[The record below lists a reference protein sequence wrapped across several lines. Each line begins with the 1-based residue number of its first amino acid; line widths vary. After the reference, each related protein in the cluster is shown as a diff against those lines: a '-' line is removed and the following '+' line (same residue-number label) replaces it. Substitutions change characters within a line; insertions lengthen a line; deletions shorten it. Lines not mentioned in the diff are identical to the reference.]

1 MAGPIT
7 LRAGAYPAVADGL
20 EGFVELTE
28 AEIKNQVAGEITL
41 KFATDT
47 DGSGTAELNVVT
59 GGSAGSDEI
68 GTFTN
73 RERQE
78 AVGVHPAGGA
88 TTDTVYRFN
97 QPSASVSESGQIN
110 PLRWTDDSIEQCT
123 DTELDTEIL
132 DHCIEAMVEEDA
144 NTVGQYKIDTSS
156 PSGGTWTSRYT
167 ITETQVD
174 GTDVNYYLWQKTAP
188 TTDAGTNEHIL
199 LKVDSD
205 TGSVTEMTEAN
216 LHTLVPAFRN
226 RIMATG
232 IGTYL
237 LRSSTPTETGTWVQM
252 GGTMT
257 DQLKDITSA
266 NYAGDYTGSY
276 TGYYDRFFGGFLN
289 GAYAGTYSG
298 TYTGYYAGNTV
309 QSTSSTQETKQLFV
323 RTA

>member
-7 LRAGAYPAVADGL
+7 LKAGAYPAVADGL
-20 EGFVELTE
+20 EGFQELTV

-97 QPSASVSESGQIN
+97 QISATASESHDR
-110 PLRWTDDSIEQCT
+110 PLRWTDTSIEEST
-123 DTELDTEIL
+123 DSEIDTEIL
-132 DHCIEAMVEEDA
+132 DHCIKAMVDEDA
-144 NTVGQYKIDTSS
+144 NTVGQYKIDTST
-156 PSGGTWTSRYT
+156 PSGGTWTARYT
-167 ITETQVD
+167 IAETQVD

-188 TTDAGTNEHIL
+188 TTDAGTNENIL
-199 LKVDSD
+199 LKANTT
-205 TGSVTEMTEAN
+205 TGAVIEMAESS
-216 LHTLVPAFRN
+216 LHTLVPAFQN
-226 RIMATG
+226 RIIASG

-237 LRSSTPTETGTWVQM
+237 LRSTTPSETGTWAQM

-276 TGYYDRFFGGFLN
+276 VGYYQRFFGGFLN
-289 GAYAGTYSG
+289 GAFAGTYSG
-298 TYTGYYAGNTV
+298 TFTGFFAGNTV

>member
-7 LRAGAYPAVADGL
+7 LKASAYPAVADGL
-20 EGFVELTE
+20 EGFLQLTE
-28 AEIKNQVAGEITL
+28 AEIKNEVAGEITL

-47 DGSGTAELNVVT
+47 DGSGTAELNVVV

-73 RERQE
+73 RESDQS
-78 AVGVHPAGGA
+78 VGDHPVTQT

-97 QPSASVSESGQIN
+97 QPSASVSESGMIR
-110 PLRWTDDSIEQCT
+110 PLRWTDTAVEEGTDSEI
-123 DTELDTEIL
+123 DTEIL

-199 LKVDSD
+199 LKADES
-205 TGSVTEMTEAN
+205 GITEMTEAN

-226 RIMATG
+226 RIMASG

-237 LRSSTPTETGTWVQM
+237 LRSTTPSETGTWVQM

-257 DQLKDITSA
+257 DQLKDVENV
-266 NYAGDYTGSY
+266 NYDGDYTGSY
-276 TGYYDRFFGGFLN
+276 VGTYSRFFNGFLN
-289 GAYAGTYSG
+289 GTFDGTYSG
-298 TYTGYYAGNTV
+298 TYTGYYTGATV
-309 QSTSSTQETKQLFV
+309 KSTSSTQETKQLFV

>member
-7 LRAGAYPAVADGL
+7 LKAGAYPAVADGL
-20 EGFVELTE
+20 EGFQELTV

-97 QPSASVSESGQIN
+97 QISATASESHDR
-110 PLRWTDDSIEQCT
+110 PLRWTDTSIEEST
-123 DTELDTEIL
+123 DSEIDTEIL
-132 DHCIEAMVEEDA
+132 DHCIKAMVDEDA
-144 NTVGQYKIDTSS
+144 NTVGQYKIDTST
-156 PSGGTWTSRYT
+156 PSGGTWTARYT
-167 ITETQVD
+167 IAETQVD

-188 TTDAGTNEHIL
+188 TTDAGTNENIL
-199 LKVDSD
+199 LKANTT
-205 TGSVTEMTEAN
+205 TGAVIEMAESS
-216 LHTLVPAFRN
+216 LHTLVPAFQN
-226 RIMATG
+226 RIIASG

-237 LRSSTPTETGTWVQM
+237 LRSTTPSETGTWAQM

-276 TGYYDRFFGGFLN
+276 VGYYQRFFGGFLN
-289 GAYAGTYSG
+289 GAFAGTYSG

-309 QSTSSTQETKQLFV
+309 QSSSSTQETKQLFV

>member
-7 LRAGAYPAVADGL
+7 LKAGAYPAVADGL
-20 EGFVELTE
+20 EGFQELTV

-97 QPSASVSESGQIN
+97 QITATASESGMQR
-110 PLRWTDDSIEQCT
+110 PLRWTDTSIEEST
-123 DTELDTEIL
+123 DSEIDTEIL
-132 DHCIEAMVEEDA
+132 DHCIKAMVDEDA
-144 NTVGQYKIDTSS
+144 NTVGQYKIDTST
-156 PSGGTWTSRYT
+156 PSGGTWTARYT
-167 ITETQVD
+167 IAETQVD

-188 TTDAGTNEHIL
+188 TTDAGTNENIL
-199 LKVDSD
+199 LKANTT
-205 TGSVTEMTEAN
+205 TGAVIEMAESS
-216 LHTLVPAFRN
+216 LHTLVPAFQN
-226 RIMATG
+226 RIIASG

-237 LRSSTPTETGTWVQM
+237 LEASTPSATGTWAQM

-276 TGYYDRFFGGFLN
+276 TGYYQRFFGGFLN
-289 GAYAGTYSG
+289 GAFAGTYSG

-309 QSTSSTQETKQLFV
+309 QSSSSTQETKQLFV

>member
-7 LRAGAYPAVADGL
+7 LKASAYPAVADGL
-20 EGFVELTE
+20 EGFIELTE

-47 DGSGTAELNVVT
+47 DGSGTAELNVVV

-73 RERQE
+73 RESDQS
-78 AVGVHPAGGA
+78 VGDHPVTQT

-97 QPSASVSESGQIN
+97 QPSASVSESGMN
-110 PLRWTDDSIEQCT
+110 RPLRWTGTSVEEGTDSEI
-123 DTELDTEIL
+123 DTEIL

-199 LKVDSD
+199 LKANNT
-205 TGSVTEMTEAN
+205 TGSVIEMAESS

-226 RIMATG
+226 RIMASG

-237 LRSSTPTETGTWVQM
+237 LRSTTPSETGTWVQM

-257 DQLKDITSA
+257 DQLKDVENV
-266 NYAGDYTGSY
+266 NYDGDYTGSY
-276 TGYYDRFFGGFLN
+276 VGTYSRFFNGFLN
-289 GAYAGTYSG
+289 GTFSGTYSG
-298 TYTGYYAGNTV
+298 TYTGYYTGATV
-309 QSTSSTQETKQLFV
+309 KSTSSTQETKQLFI

>member
-7 LRAGAYPAVADGL
+7 LKAGAYPAVADGL
-20 EGFVELTE
+20 EGFQELTV

-97 QPSASVSESGQIN
+97 QISATSSESHDR
-110 PLRWTDDSIEQCT
+110 PLRWTDTSIEEST
-123 DTELDTEIL
+123 DSEIDTEIL
-132 DHCIEAMVEEDA
+132 DHCIKAMVDEDA
-144 NTVGQYKIDTSS
+144 NTVGQYKIDTST
-156 PSGGTWTSRYT
+156 PSGGTWTARYT
-167 ITETQVD
+167 IAETQVD

-188 TTDAGTNEHIL
+188 TTDAGTNENIL
-199 LKVDSD
+199 LKANNT
-205 TGSVTEMTEAN
+205 TGAVIEMAESS
-216 LHTLVPAFRN
+216 LHTLVPAFQN
-226 RIMATG
+226 RIIASG

-237 LRSSTPTETGTWVQM
+237 LRSTTPSETGTWAQM

-276 TGYYDRFFGGFLN
+276 VGYYQRFFGGFLN
-289 GAYAGTYSG
+289 GAFAGTYSG
-298 TYTGYYAGNTV
+298 TFTGFFAGNTV

>member
-7 LRAGAYPAVADGL
+7 LKAGAYPAVADGL
-20 EGFVELTE
+20 EGFQELTV

-97 QPSASVSESGQIN
+97 QISATATEN
-110 PLRWTDDSIEQCT
+110 HDRPLRWTDTSIEEST
-123 DTELDTEIL
+123 DSEIDTEIL
-132 DHCIEAMVEEDA
+132 DHCIKAMVDEDA
-144 NTVGQYKIDTSS
+144 NTVGQYKIDTST
-156 PSGGTWTSRYT
+156 PSGGTWTARYT
-167 ITETQVD
+167 IAETQVD

-188 TTDAGTNEHIL
+188 TTDAGTNENIL
-199 LKVDSD
+199 LKANNT
-205 TGSVTEMTEAN
+205 TGAVIEMAESS
-216 LHTLVPAFRN
+216 LHKLVPAFQN
-226 RIMATG
+226 RIIASG

-237 LRSSTPTETGTWVQM
+237 LESTTPSVTGTWAQM

-276 TGYYDRFFGGFLN
+276 VGYYQRFFGGFLN
-289 GAYAGTYSG
+289 GAFAGTYSG
-298 TYTGYYAGNTV
+298 TFTGFFAGNTV
-309 QSTSSTQETKQLFV
+309 QSSSSTQETKQLFV
-323 RTA
+323 STD

>member
-73 RERQE
+73 RERTE
-78 AVGVHPAGGA
+78 AVGVHPAGGS

-97 QPSASVSESGQIN
+97 QPSGAVSESGQIN

-132 DHCIEAMVEEDA
+132 DHCIEAMVLEDA

-156 PSGGTWTSRYT
+156 PSGGTWTSRYVVA
-167 ITETQVD
+167 ETQVD
-174 GTDVNYYLWQKTAP
+174 GTDVNYTLWQKTAP

-199 LKVDSD
+199 LKVDTD

-232 IGTYL
+232 VGTYL
-237 LRSSTPTETGTWVQM
+237 LQASTPSVTGTWVQM